1 MNRISK
7 KTANITSDGSMT
19 VTYWGIE
26 DGEKW
31 NIVYYSRE
39 RIAVNVNA
47 TKACTLEVWFTSEI
61 GVSYQLPIGDTVIEL
76 TKFLPLVIANDGFI
90 RFEGYLGSGSSESI
104 DITVTTVGAENKDR
118 VVIPY
123 NNAITGTIYQV
134 PPHAIYAPT
143 QGQLAHINI
152 ELGVTGTYIWNGIV
166 VEGPVL
172 MQYDTKLQNVHVGDA
187 LTMGVKGGDGTNT
200 DIWRTYVQEIPCGV
214 SCKLINW
221 QGRLGGKKAFYWLVK
236 DVTEEVTDSQ
246 EIQAIPNAKTLAFGV
261 DVRKNYRETM
271 VLYLPN
277 LDTYDIYYYADI
289 ITSNDVTAGNS
300 ITDGIEVRV
309 LSSSVKYPNG
319 NERGSIEVTI
329 EYTNHDTIGIWN

>member
-7 KTANITSDGSMT
+7 KTSNITRDGSMT

-26 DGEKW
+26 DGQKW
-31 NIVYYSRE
+31 NLVYYSRE
-39 RIAVNVNA
+39 RVAVNVNA
-47 TKACTLEVWFTSEI
+47 KKAGTLDIWFTSEI

-76 TKFLPLVIANDGFI
+76 TNFLPLVISSDGFI

-123 NNAITGTIYQV
+123 NKAITGTIYQV
-134 PPHAIYAPT
+134 PPHAIYAP
-143 QGQLAHINI
+143 QGQLATINI
-152 ELGVTGTYIWNGIV
+152 ELGVNGTYIWNGIIA
-166 VEGPVL
+166 EGPAL
-172 MQYDTKLQNVHVGDA
+172 RQYDTQLKNVRVGDA
-187 LTMGVKGGDGTNT
+187 LTMGVEGSDVTNT
-200 DIWRTYVQEIPCGV
+200 EIWRTYVQEIPCGV

-221 QGRLGGKKAFYWLVK
+221 KSRLGGKKALYWLVK

-246 EIQAIPNAKTLAFGV
+246 EIQAIPNADTLAFGV
-261 DVRKNYRETM
+261 DVSKNYRETM

-277 LDTYDIYYYADI
+277 LDAYDIYYYADI

-300 ITDGIEVRV
+300 LTDGIAVRV

-319 NERGSIEVTI
+319 NERGSIEVNI